1 MVQFTNLFSFSV
13 NKRMRDMSLLK
24 LYVTV
29 TTLVLLSG
37 CNALASKTNM
47 LSDDD
52 VKSQS
57 AGALGYAPADLTVI
71 NRRTQGTNT
80 YVLLKT
86 NDNKQFNCIINGGNI
101 LTFGMS
107 NPPNCAPK
115 GQPIK
120 SAPFGG

>member
-1 MVQFTNLFSFSV
+1 MSLRQFSV
-13 NKRMRDMSLLK
+13 A
-24 LYVTV
+24 VTM
-29 TTLVLLSG
+29 LALLSG
-37 CNALASKTNM
+37 CNALAGKTNM

-57 AGALGYAPADLTVI
+57 AGALGYTPSDLTIV
-71 NRRTQGTNT
+71 NRRTEGTNT

-86 NDNKQFNCIINGGNI
+86 GDNKQFNCIINGGNI

-107 NPPNCAPK
+107 NPPSCAKK
-115 GQPIK
+115 GEPIK